1 MNNEVR
7 KYLATIG
14 QRGGQK
20 SRRLLDAETARD
32 MVRVRE
38 ARRAYRRFHATC
50 FWSFDPGYCI
60 GLPDVAWVA
69 EQRSFASMVAAPPGR
84 QRTGYAVNQLP
95 GNCCATALD

>member
-50 FWSFDPGYCI
+50 FWSFDPEYVVT
-60 GLPDVAWVA
+60 LDDVPWVTAELRKHGGRAAW
-69 EQRSFASMVAAPPGR
+69 EAANR
-84 QRTGYAVNQLP
+84 LCR
-95 GNCCATALD
+95 